1 MNTLYQGA
9 QIMENNDLISTTS
22 NIIDV
27 NEETFMNEVV
37 EISKTKPV
45 IVDFWAPWCEPCK
58 TLTPLLEDAVKDY
71 GQELILAKI
80 DIDQNQKIAAQLR
93 IQSIPTIYTFF
104 EGKVVDG
111 FQGAKSNSEII
122 EFVKKSASL
131 TGPGQEV
138 ENLILSAKESIE
150 LRDWNSSF
158 EISQKILEKDPE
170 NHTGFG
176 NLIRSMIGLEKFNET
191 RELINNLAPEI
202 KQSKSVEDAIS
213 LLEISEKAF
222 KAKGSIEDLEKKL
235 KQDPNNLDYMLQMAI
250 ALFGIGQIEDSFEML
265 LKSIKIDKEWN
276 EQAARKQLLE
286 FFSSA
291 GIEAKETISARKK
304 LATLLFS

>member
-1 MNTLYQGA
+1 
-9 QIMENNDLISTTS
+9 MENNDLISNMS

-27 NEETFMNEVV
+27 NEETFMSEVV
-37 EISKTKPV
+37 EVSKKKPV

-58 TLTPLLEDAVKDY
+58 TLTPLLEDAVKGY

-80 DIDQNQKIAAQLR
+80 DIDQNQNIATQLS

-104 EGKVVDG
+104 GGKVVDG
-111 FQGAKSNSEII
+111 FQGAKSKSEII
-122 EFVKKSASL
+122 DFVNKSVSL
-131 TGPGQEV
+131 SGPGQEV
-138 ENLILSAKESIE
+138 KDLISSAKEFIE
-150 LRDWNSSF
+150 IRDWNSSF
-158 EISQKILEKDPE
+158 EISQKILAIDPK
-170 NHTGFG
+170 NNIGFG
-176 NLIRSMIGLEKFNET
+176 NLIRSMIGLDKFNET
-191 RELINNLAPEI
+191 KQLIDSLAPEI
-202 KQSKSVEDAIS
+202 KNSKPVKEAIS

-222 KAKGSIEDLEKKL
+222 IAKESIEDLEKKL
-235 KQDPNNLDYMLQMAI
+235 QQEPNNLDCLLQMAI
-250 ALFGIGQIEDSFEML
+250 ALFGIGKIEDSFEML

>member
-1 MNTLYQGA
+1 
-9 QIMENNDLISTTS
+9 MENNDLISTTS
-22 NIIDV
+22 NIINV
-27 NEETFMNEVV
+27 NEETFMSEVV
-37 EISKTKPV
+37 ETSKTKPV

-58 TLTPLLEDAVKDY
+58 TLTPLLEKAVRSYAK
-71 GQELILAKI
+71 ELILAKI
-80 DIDQNQKIAAQLR
+80 DIDQNQNIAAQLR

-111 FQGAKSNSEII
+111 FQGAKSDSEIK

-131 TGPGQEV
+131 SGPGQEIEDLIISAKQFV
-138 ENLILSAKESIE
+138 EN
-150 LRDWNSSF
+150 RDWHSSL

-170 NHTGFG
+170 NHAGFG
-176 NLIRSMIGLEKFNET
+176 HLIRSMIGLDKFIET
-191 RELINNLAPEI
+191 KELIDNLAPEI
-202 KQSKSVEDAIS
+202 RNSKPVVEAIS
-213 LLEISEKAF
+213 LLETSEKAF
-222 KAKGSIEDLEKKL
+222 NAKGNIEDLEKKL
-235 KQDPNNLDYMLQMAI
+235 KKDPENLDYLLQMAI

-265 LKSIKIDKEWN
+265 LRSIKIDKEWN

-291 GIEAKETISARKK
+291 GIEAKETINARKK

>member
-1 MNTLYQGA
+1 
-9 QIMENNDLISTTS
+9 MENNDLISTTS
-22 NIIDV
+22 NIINV
-27 NEETFMNEVV
+27 NEDTFMDEVV
-37 EISKTKPV
+37 EVSKTKPI

-71 GQELILAKI
+71 GQDLILAKI
-80 DIDQNQKIAAQLR
+80 DIDQNQNIAAQLR

-131 TGPGQEV
+131 SGPGLEV
-138 ENLILSAKESIE
+138 EDLISRAKEFIE
-150 LRDWNSSF
+150 LREWNSSL
-158 EISQKILEKDPE
+158 ELSQKILAIDPE
-170 NHTGFG
+170 NHIGLG
-176 NLIRSMIGLEKFNET
+176 NLIRSMIGLDKFKET
-191 RELINNLAPEI
+191 KELIESLATEI
-202 KQSKSVEDAIS
+202 KKSKPVEEAIS
-213 LLEISEKAF
+213 LLESSEKAF
-222 KAKGSIEDLEKKL
+222 IAKGKLEDLEKKL
-235 KQDPNNLDYMLQMAI
+235 QQEPNNLDYLLQMAV
-250 ALFGIGQIEDSFEML
+250 ALFGIGKIEASFEML

-286 FFSSA
+286 FFSLA

-304 LATLLFS
+304 LAILLFS

>member
-1 MNTLYQGA
+1 
-9 QIMENNDLISTTS
+9 MENNDLISTTS
-22 NIIDV
+22 NIINV
-27 NEETFMNEVV
+27 NEETFMSEVI
-37 EISKTKPV
+37 EASNIKPV

-58 TLTPLLEDAVKDY
+58 TLTPLLEDAVKAY
-71 GQELILAKI
+71 GNELILAKV
-80 DIDQNQKIAAQLR
+80 DIDQNQNIAAQLR

-104 EGKVVDG
+104 EGQVVDG

-122 EFVKKSASL
+122 EFVKKSVSL

-138 ENLILSAKESIE
+138 EDLILSAKESIE

-176 NLIRSMIGLEKFNET
+176 NLIRSMIGLDKFNET

-202 KQSKSVEDAIS
+202 TQSKSVEDAIS

-235 KQDPNNLDYMLQMAI
+235 KQEPDNLDYLLQMAI

>member
-1 MNTLYQGA
+1 
-9 QIMENNDLISTTS
+9 MENNDLISTTS
-22 NIIDV
+22 NIINV
-27 NEETFMNEVV
+27 SEETFMSEVV
-37 EISKTKPV
+37 EISKIKPV

-58 TLTPLLEDAVKDY
+58 TLTPLLEDAVKGY
-71 GQELILAKI
+71 GQELILAKLI
-80 DIDQNQKIAAQLR
+80 LIKIKILLKLR
-93 IQSIPTIYTFF
+93 IQSFLHLYFF

-138 ENLILSAKESIE
+138 EDLFKCKESIE
-150 LRDWNSSF
+150 IRDWNSSF

-222 KAKGSIEDLEKKL
+222 KAKGSIEDLENKL
-235 KQDPNNLDYMLQMAI
+235 KHEPNNLDYLLQMAI

-291 GIEAKETISARKK
+291 GIEARETISARKK